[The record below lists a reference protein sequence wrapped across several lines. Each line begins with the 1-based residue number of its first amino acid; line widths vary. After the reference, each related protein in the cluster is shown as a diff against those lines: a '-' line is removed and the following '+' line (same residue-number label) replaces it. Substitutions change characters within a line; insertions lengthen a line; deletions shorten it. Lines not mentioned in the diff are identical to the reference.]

1 MILQKVKLTKLA
13 TDNGMFHMVDRVKV
27 GKEYWLQTATARV
40 AIFKSLKTGK
50 FHKAIIMDDEE
61 GKYMP
66 VELFEFT
73 NEFASKEFHG

>member
-1 MILQKVKLTKLA
+1 MILQKVKLAKLV
-13 TDNGMFHMVDRVKV
+13 TNNGMFHMVEGIQV
-27 GKEYWLQTATARV
+27 GKEYWLQPASTRV